1 MEVLGFVVLV
11 AVFVWPIWFLVTMN
25 DMKSSLKS
33 IYKELRLQGDWLELI
48 ATNKMFE
55 QERDG
60 SEVSEEFW
68 CPDCREQYD
77 TEVGNK
83 RCPSCNKVGHPY
95 SGR

>member
-1 MEVLGFVVLV
+1 MEILGIFLV
-11 AVFVWPIWFLVTMN
+11 GALFIWPIWFLITLN

-33 IYKELRLQGDWLELI
+33 INKELRLQGDWLELI

-55 QERDG
+55 QASADD
-60 SEVSEEFW
+60 EVAEEFW

-83 RCPSCNKVGHPY
+83 KCPSCNKVGHPY
-95 SGR
+95 DS